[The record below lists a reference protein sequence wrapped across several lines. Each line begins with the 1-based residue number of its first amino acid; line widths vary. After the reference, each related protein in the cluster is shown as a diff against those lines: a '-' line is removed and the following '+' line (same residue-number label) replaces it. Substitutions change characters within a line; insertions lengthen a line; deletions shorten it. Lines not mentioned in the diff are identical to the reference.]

1 MAGLKSLLEVSMK
14 GAGAIVEF
22 VCGGVVK
29 STEGFVEL

>member
-22 VCGGVVK
+22 VCVVK